1 MIRSIHKFLTLF
13 LFLFLTSNISYAQI
27 ERIEPP
33 SWWTGMNNP
42 NLQIMLYG
50 DNLTGSKVFTNN
62 TGIKV
67 TSVNESDSPDYIF
80 VNVKISNALKP
91 GRYKF
96 TLTKEGRITEF
107 FYEIGRKGHISP
119 FTGKGFNSEDMVY
132 LLMPDRFINGDT
144 SNDNHISAFEK
155 VDLSNKYG
163 RYGGDIQGMI
173 NSLEYLKELGVTKIW
188 ATPLLFDNENIASYH
203 GYACSDYYNIDPRL
217 GDNNIFKEYVEI
229 AAKNGIGIIMDFVP
243 NHSGLAHWWNDNL
256 PFKDWINKFPKYT
269 QSNFAM
275 STHSDIYASQHDNT
289 RCTSG
294 WFDTSMPDMN
304 LKNPYLLTYFIQ
316 NAIWWTEWAGLA
328 GLRVD
333 TFPYSD
339 KYAIAELTNGV
350 MREYPDMNIVG
361 ECWFSTPQEVAY
373 WEGSSKNRDGYSSN
387 LTNVMDFPL
396 QESIGIAFRESG
408 EPKWGEGMFRIYK
421 SLSLDF
427 IYSNPSQLLIF
438 ADNHDTNRISEIL
451 NGNIDKYKMM
461 ITLLATLRGIPQLY
475 YGTEIMM
482 KTVDGKLGHGEE
494 RMQMIKPKD
503 FTPEQESL
511 FNFNSTLFNWRK
523 KSKAVKQGTMKHY
536 WPNDNLYVYFREFEN
551 EKVMVIINNNF
562 RSIELDWNRYAESI
576 GLGIIGGDVLTDK
589 VITSGEK
596 FVVSSQS
603 SVILEFKN

>member
-1 MIRSIHKFLTLF
+1 
-13 LFLFLTSNISYAQI
+13 
-27 ERIEPP
+27 
-33 SWWTGMNNP
+33 
-42 NLQIMLYG
+42 
-50 DNLTGSKVFTNN
+50 
-62 TGIKV
+62 
-67 TSVNESDSPDYIF
+67 
-80 VNVKISNALKP
+80 
-91 GRYKF
+91 
-96 TLTKEGRITEF
+96 
-107 FYEIGRKGHISP
+107 
-119 FTGKGFNSEDMVY
+119 
-132 LLMPDRFINGDT
+132 
-144 SNDNHISAFEK
+144 
-155 VDLSNKYG
+155 
-163 RYGGDIQGMI
+163 
-173 NSLEYLKELGVTKIW
+173 
-188 ATPLLFDNENIASYH
+188 
-203 GYACSDYYNIDPRL
+203 
-217 GDNNIFKEYVEI
+217 
-229 AAKNGIGIIMDFVP
+229 
-243 NHSGLAHWWNDNL
+243 
-256 PFKDWINKFPKYT
+256 
-269 QSNFAM
+269 
-275 STHSDIYASQHDNT
+275 
-289 RCTSG
+289 
-294 WFDTSMPDMN
+294 MPDMN

-503 FTPEQESL
+503 FTPDQETL

-523 KSKAVKQGTMKHY
+523 KSKAVKHGTMKHY